1 MARYRPALALLGA
14 LSISS
19 AQAAF
24 DGNDVYEWCRTNRS
38 MTLAYSAGIIDQNA
52 RVSYTLRI
60 TARTAVRVAVG
71 TRITPRPPQSG
82 RIEARIGLRMMPTFP
97 RSSLSFRTA
106 GFPQYGWKAG
116 LSGETFPARHSA

>member
-24 DGNDVYEWCRTNRS
+24 DGNDVYQWCRTNRS

-52 RVSYTLRI
+52 RVTTIADSLLKKPNDCR
-60 TARTAVRVAVG
+60 G
-71 TRITPRPPQSG
+71 
-82 RIEARIGLRMMPTFP
+82 GL
-97 RSSLSFRTA
+97 
-106 GFPQYGWKAG
+106 QK
-116 LSGETFPARHSA
+116 

>member
-1 MARYRPALALLGA
+1 MARYRPALVLLGA

-60 TARTAVRVAVG
+60 TARTAVRSALGQQQNLLRTVAA
-71 TRITPRPPQSG
+71 T
-82 RIEARIGLRMMPTFP
+82 ARERDL
-97 RSSLSFRTA
+97 
-106 GFPQYGWKAG
+106 
-116 LSGETFPARHSA
+116 